1 MLLLLSFLFLLIFGI
16 TMACVGFGL
25 SYFKTVQ
32 KNQIRAMLRKAQASP
47 AEQKS
52 QLLRITEEASFL
64 NTFLRRYRFMRRLDI
79 LLEQSGQN
87 STSTKLISL
96 CCLTFGIGLILGWK
110 LRLFDTTL
118 SAIPVGLLT
127 GLLPFLNVLRKRSKA
142 IAAFEEQLPDA
153 LDFLSRSMR
162 AGHGFSVAMEMLA
175 TETPDPLGGA
185 FRRVSSDVALGSSLG
200 VAMTRLTNQVP
211 IVDVRFFVSSVLLQQ
226 ETGGNLGEIL
236 SKLAEIIRERFRL
249 RGTVRAAAAHGKVTG
264 MVLVLMP
271 VAVTAFLLLTNP
283 GYLGDMMKVP
293 LGRLMVYGA
302 CGGQIIGYFV
312 IKKITNI
319 KV

>member
-1 MLLLLSFLFLLIFGI
+1 MILLAVLFVLIFGVTI
-16 TMACVGFGL
+16 ACIGFGL

-32 KNQIRAMLRKAQASP
+32 KNQIRAMLRKAEASP
-47 AEQKS
+47 AEQRS
-52 QLLRITEEASFL
+52 QLLRQAEAVNFL
-64 NTFLRRYRFMRRLDI
+64 NTFLRRYSFMARLDL
-79 LLEQSGQN
+79 LLEQAGQ
-87 STSTKLISL
+87 SWTSTKLLTL
-96 CCLTFGIGLILGWK
+96 CFGGAALGLFAGSK
-110 LRLFDTTL
+110 LRLFDSTL
-118 SAIPVGLLT
+118 SAFPLAALVGMI
-127 GLLPFLNVLRKRSKA
+127 PFLSVIRKRSKT

-175 TETPDPLGGA
+175 NESPDPLGGA
-185 FRRVSSDVALGSSLG
+185 FRRVSNDVALGSSLG
-200 VAMTRLTNQVP
+200 VAMNRLNTQVP
-211 IVDVRFFVSSVLLQQ
+211 LVDVRFFVSSVLLQQ

-271 VAVTAFLLLTNP
+271 AAVTGFLLLTNP
-283 GYLGDMMKVP
+283 HYLTDMMNVP
-293 LGRLMVYGA
+293 IGRLMVYGA
-302 CGGQIIGYFV
+302 CGGQVIGYFV
-312 IKKITNI
+312 IKKITDI

>member
-1 MLLLLSFLFLLIFGI
+1 MLLLGFLFLLIFGV

-47 AEQKS
+47 AEQRS
-52 QLLRITEEASFL
+52 QLLLQAEEENLL
-64 NTFLRRYRFMRRLDI
+64 NTFLRRYPFMDRLDL
-79 LLEQSGQN
+79 LLEQASHDW
-87 STSTKLISL
+87 TSSKLISFCFAGCVVGFL
-96 CCLTFGIGLILGWK
+96 AGWK
-110 LRLFDTTL
+110 FRLFGTAF
-118 SAIPVGLLT
+118 SAFPLALLA
-127 GLLPFLNVLRKRSKA
+127 GLLPFLNVLRKRKKA

-162 AGHGFSVAMEMLA
+162 AGHGFSVAMEMLGS
-175 TETPDPLGGA
+175 ESPDPLGGA
-185 FRRVSSDVALGSSLG
+185 FRRVSNDVALGSSLA
-200 VAMTRLTNQVP
+200 VAMNRLNAQVP
-211 IVDVRFFVSSVLLQQ
+211 LVDVRFFVSSVLLQQ

-264 MVLVLMP
+264 MVLILMP
-271 VAVTAFLLLTNP
+271 AAVTGFLLLTNP
-283 GYLGDMMKVP
+283 HYLTDMMAVP

-302 CGGQIIGYFV
+302 CAGQVIGYFV
-312 IKKITNI
+312 IKKITDI